1 MVKKFFKVE
10 ISSSFITFKIE
21 DGMLTSI
28 NYSTSEKKINKNVI
42 QGRLV
47 EVKRNDSN
55 FYDEIYELLNRI
67 FEYNRVAFNELYKF
81 FESTNDIEFMEII
94 KFATK

>member
-42 QGRLV
+42 QGKLV

-67 FEYNRVAFNELYKF
+67 LKCDRAAFNELGNF